1 MFKDPLVRRFIS
13 ASFFAAAFVW
23 VAVSY
28 FNVEAS
34 LAWNLFLLSIGFVL
48 LLIVVGLLL
57 APLARLLHRK
67 PTFLS
72 EMKAPGRR
80 GEADHGAER
89 KEESD

>member
-1 MFKDPLVRRFIS
+1 MFKDPLIRRFIS

-48 LLIVVGLLL
+48 LLIVVGMLL
-57 APLARLLHRK
+57 APVVRLLRRK

-72 EMKAPGRR
+72 GMEAPGKR
-80 GEADHGAER
+80 GEAGHGAGR
-89 KEESD
+89 KEQSD